1 MSEKPSSNIVVKM
14 ADVRLSFPAVFEPV
28 AFDEGATPKYSAT
41 FRMNK
46 TEHAKEVKEI
56 QKVVA
61 TLLADNKVKTLSPD
75 RICLKDGA
83 DTGREED
90 EDFYIIKASNN
101 KRPLVL
107 NKDRTPLTER
117 DGVLY
122 PGCRVNAILSLWFQD
137 HPKFGKRVNASLSG
151 LMFNR
156 DDEPLG
162 SRGASA
168 DDFAD
173 FSSDDED
180 TAF

>member
-1 MSEKPSSNIVVKM
+1 MSEKASNNIVVKM

-28 AFDEGATPKYSAT
+28 AFDEAATPKYSAT
-41 FRMNK
+41 FRLGK
-46 TEHAKEVKEI
+46 TEHAKEIKEI
-56 QKVVA
+56 QKAVA
-61 TLLADNKVKTLSPD
+61 TLLSEHKVKSLSPD
-75 RICLKDGA
+75 KIALKDGS

-90 EDFYIIKASNN
+90 EDFYIIKASNS

-117 DGVLY
+117 DGVIY
-122 PGCRVNAILSLWFQD
+122 PGCRVNAILSIWFQD
-137 HPKFGKRVNASLSG
+137 HPKYGRRVNASLSG

-173 FSSDDED
+173 FGDEEES
-180 TAF
+180 AF

>member
-1 MSEKPSSNIVVKM
+1 MSEKANSNITVKL

-28 AFDEGATPKYSAT
+28 AFDEAATPKYSAT
-41 FRMNK
+41 FRLGK
-46 TEHAKEVKEI
+46 TEHAKEVKEL
-56 QKVVA
+56 QKAIA
-61 TLLADNKVKTLSPD
+61 TLLADNKVKSLSPD
-75 RICLKDGA
+75 RIVLKDGS

-90 EDFYIIKASNN
+90 EDFYIIKASSN

-122 PGCRVNAILSLWFQD
+122 AGCRVNAILSLWFQD
-137 HPKFGKRVNASLSG
+137 HPKYGRRVNASLSG

-156 DDEPLG
+156 DDTPFSSG
-162 SRGASA
+162 GASV

-173 FSSDDED
+173 FASEEEE
-180 TAF
+180 TF